1 MKQLDKVYH
10 NLYDV
15 IKDHNIHK
23 EAFVLSSL
31 TYMEALVNVDP
42 VKINFDKEKKKKVAS
57 TFDLLNKNFKEL
69 NWT

>member
-1 MKQLDKVYH
+1 MKQLDKIYH
-10 NLYDV
+10 HIYDV
-15 IKDHNIHK
+15 IKDHNIHN

-31 TYMEALVNVDP
+31 KYMEALANLDP
-42 VKINFDKEKKKKVAS
+42 VKINIDKEKKKKVAS